1 MARAVL
7 ALGANVGDPLEQ
19 LEMAIA
25 AIANHAD
32 ISLVERSSIIVTP
45 PWGKTDQNDFH
56 NMVVL
61 VETSINPLELL
72 EVCLNIEASLGRVRV
87 ERWGPRLIDI
97 DLISFDRQEIETDR
111 LTVPHPHAHERS
123 FVLDPLREI
132 DPDTADWIVNR
143 SRKSSG

>member
-1 MARAVL
+1 MTRAVL
-7 ALGANVGDPLEQ
+7 ALGANVGDPLQQ

-61 VETSINPLELL
+61 VDTGLNPLELL

-97 DLISFDRQEIETDR
+97 DLI
-111 LTVPHPHAHERS
+111 
-123 FVLDPLREI
+123 
-132 DPDTADWIVNR
+132 
-143 SRKSSG
+143 

>member
-1 MARAVL
+1 MTRAVL
-7 ALGANVGDPLEQ
+7 ALGANVGDPLQQ

-61 VETSINPLELL
+61 VDTGLNPLELL

-97 DLISFDRQEIETDR
+97 DLISYDRQEIGTDR

-132 DPDTADWIVNR
+132 DPETADWIVNR